1 MASVSEATKEESKE
15 EAKEAS
21 VLSLFRNRSFLWLWL
36 AYVIS
41 NLGDTALSIALP
53 VTVYNAT
60 NSKAALGFSI
70 IFGTLPVLLF
80 GLAGGVFADRW
91 NRRRTMITADLG
103 RALAVLLLLLIPS
116 THFAL
121 SAVHG
126 AGTKTLFTANDRTLV
141 YVASFLVAS
150 FSCFFS
156 PSRQSL
162 LPALLPREK
171 LLQANGLMLSS
182 SQATLLL
189 GPALGGMLL
198 LCFHPRGVFLFDAA
212 TFVVSAFFVR
222 LIANVTLPPGKKSAR
237 GVTGMWRDA
246 GEGLHYVW
254 NSRVLRPSLVLLAL
268 VVVGGAVYNTL
279 EYPFVVGIWHGGMT
293 QYTILACLS
302 GLAAVLTGLATVGPI
317 RSAPPVC
324 LIAPGFAGMGL
335 TGLVFAFSTNI
346 YLGGATVF
354 LMTVANTFSNL
365 GQMTLFLATAP
376 NHIQGRVSATVGL
389 VNKASMAVGAALA
402 VLLTSLFPT
411 NEALRPIFSGFG
423 VSYILCALLAWF
435 LLGSLPRSAFAPPAP
450 PAPPDPPRPASLAR
464 AEL

>member
-1 MASVSEATKEESKE
+1 MVSVSEVTE
-15 EAKEAS
+15 EASA
-21 VLSLFRNRSFLWLWL
+21 LSLFRNRNFLWLWL
-36 AYVIS
+36 AYVVS

-60 NSKAALGFSI
+60 NSKAVLGFSI

-91 NRRRTMITADLG
+91 NRRRTMVTADIG
-103 RALAVLLLLLIPS
+103 RALSVLLLLLIPS
-116 THFAL
+116 THFVL
-121 SAVHG
+121 SALQG
-126 AGTKTLFTANDRTLV
+126 ADARTLFTANDRALV
-141 YVASFLVAS
+141 YVTSFLVAS

-171 LLQANGLMLSS
+171 LLQANGLMLSAN
-182 SQATLLL
+182 QATLLL
-189 GPALGGMLL
+189 GPALGGLL
-198 LCFHPRGVFLFDAA
+198 ISFFHPRGVFIFDAA

-222 LIANVTLPPGKKSAR
+222 MIANVTVAPGKKAAR
-237 GVTGMWRDA
+237 GVVGLWRDA

-254 NSRVLRPSLVLLAL
+254 NSRVLRPSLLLLAL
-268 VVVGGAVYNTL
+268 VVVGGSVYNTL
-279 EYPFVVGIWHGGMT
+279 EYPFVVGIWHGGKT
-293 QYTILACLS
+293 QFTILACLS

-317 RSAPPVC
+317 RSAPPVR

-346 YLGGATVF
+346 YLGGAMVF

-389 VNKASMAVGAALA
+389 VNKASMSVGAALS
-402 VLLTSLFPT
+402 VLLISLFPT

-423 VSYILCALLAWF
+423 VSYVLCALLAWF
-435 LLGSLPRSAFAPPAP
+435 LLGRLPGSAFAPPAP
-450 PAPPDPPRPASLAR
+450 PPPAPDPPRPASLAR
-464 AEL
+464 AEP